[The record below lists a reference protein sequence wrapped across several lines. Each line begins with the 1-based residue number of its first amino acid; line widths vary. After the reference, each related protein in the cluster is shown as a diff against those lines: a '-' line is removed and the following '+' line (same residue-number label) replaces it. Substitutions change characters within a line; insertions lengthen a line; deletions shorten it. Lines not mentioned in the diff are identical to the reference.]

1 MSQGCGRAF
10 SPPPG
15 VPWGRHS
22 RRAALPGI
30 VSLPF
35 LAFSAS
41 CCDQRDWCRGPEV
54 SPGPLHALGRGWC
67 ISSRNVLGGAQ
78 RGVKKELNL
87 SALVT
92 SAQSAWAAAGGEP
105 TPSLSS
111 SRDCCGEQC
120 PENRGRDVCSYPRPA
135 LTIFLSSVPVNH
147 SLFR

>member
-1 MSQGCGRAF
+1 MAERSCLLQV
-10 SPPPG
+10 SPGEDTAG
-15 VPWGRHS
+15 VQHYLGSFHS
-22 RRAALPGI
+22 LSWLSLQAAVI
-30 VSLPF
+30 
-35 LAFSAS
+35 
-41 CCDQRDWCRGPEV
+41 RDWCRGPEV

-78 RGVKKELNL
+78 RGAKKELNL

-92 SAQSAWAAAGGEP
+92 SAQNPAAAQASEP

>member
-1 MSQGCGRAF
+1 MAERSRLLQV
-10 SPPPG
+10 SPGEDTAGVQHYLGSFHSLSWLSLQAAVIRETGAG
-15 VPWGRHS
+15 VPRC
-22 RRAALPGI
+22 P
-30 VSLPF
+30 
-35 LAFSAS
+35 
-41 CCDQRDWCRGPEV
+41 
-54 SPGPLHALGRGWC
+54 PGPLHALGRGWC

-92 SAQSAWAAAGGEP
+92 SAQNPAAAQASEP